1 MPVPLPQYAEIKDN
15 YCIAYYGDNREY
27 IVQLKILRPTMEK
40 TFPGI
45 KVYLSCKNNYMYLL
59 KGEQRIIQ
67 FEELDKNRNLFGYIR
82 TIKDE
87 NNTHPIENFMKESDI
102 EILPIKTNTNPSNKK
117 CVIISNGIEPVRS
130 LTGDQIKKLY
140 ENLESKG
147 FDIFLNI
154 DFSDAGLVVGVENE
168 NLYLAAESGINTNL
182 IVTGFGEN
190 LFKKMFPECNIYDL

>member
-1 MPVPLPQYAEIKDN
+1 MPIPLPQYAEIKDN

-27 IVQLKILRPTMEK
+27 IVQLKILRPAMEK

-59 KGEQRIIQ
+59 KDEQRIIQ

-82 TIKDE
+82 TIKNE
-87 NNTHPIENFMKESDI
+87 NNTHPIENFMLESDI
-102 EILPIKTNTNPSNKK
+102 EVLPIKTNTNTSNKK
-117 CVIISNGIEPVRS
+117 WVILSNGIEPVRS

-140 ENLESKG
+140 EKLESKG
-147 FDIFLNI
+147 FDVFLNV

-168 NLYLAAESGINTNL
+168 NLYLAAENGISTSL
-182 IVTGFGEN
+182 IATGFGEN
-190 LFKKMFPECNIYDL
+190 LFKKMFPECNTYDL